1 MPLHVMANFGGFL
14 CECAWPGKYISLIN
28 LLKASLVYGHIV
40 RGDRC
45 LKNYGFRLSQARVDC
60 AERFYSNCQVSKQE
74 MQLVSKVVHSM
85 LDASKENCIRIPT
98 GGTPL
103 TLARVTAPKAPVS
116 DLSVRTR
123 KRRVQELQK
132 TRKILS
138 AGPMDSDI
146 LLQDEIR
153 ALTKEEKQQL
163 LHDAGITV
171 DVQPIHELAMKSM
184 LGIPWYRLRILRRWL
199 KQSGVCLGSERKQ
212 RALCKEL
219 IGDNLEV
226 ELAPF
231 SFKLPNGEEG
241 LRGAAY
247 GYTPNL
253 TSKIVQ
259 LLEQNEKEGK
269 LTWHGGIIP
278 NDQIWIKLGGDKGGG
293 LFKMIFQ
300 IVNTPKPNS
309 VHNTCVFSCF
319 EADDTVTNLHVALDR
334 FRSEVDHISRMKWRT
349 YTLKLFLTGDLEFL
363 SIMYGLSGA
372 SGKQP
377 CLFCLITLDQLGM
390 SVDRRGSCVPRSLD
404 SIILDHQSFIEAG
417 GNLKRAKW
425 YNNCIHDPFF
435 NIPLSQTLKDL
446 DSALIELEQLNQ
458 EAESVQQLATYNAIV
473 AGAVT
478 PIVDE
483 LLELAGNCY
492 KRVQVQEEKV
502 KTLRETIQ
510 MGFNLEEGPCIKGI
524 ESCLTSFGV
533 CRQRYYGGI
542 FVGNHVH
549 KILKPANVDTLCSCV
564 LKATE
569 NVPELKLEAVAVH
582 QKFRTI
588 LMQFSECHVLYDST
602 VLTQDDIQHLG
613 QAIKNFFCSFDRD
626 FKRIARTLK
635 MHILE
640 DHMLEWLSMHQAG
653 CGLMGVCDQFMFMKV
668 NITELGVESTIE
680 QLLHMD
686 PPFHVNL
693 HLSSLLDG
701 KVQQFKAVVLELVHT
716 GDYIKL
722 QPPFCELK
730 YGQLLSTIKSE
741 TGHTISWLV
750 SPPLFWVF

>member
-1 MPLHVMANFGGFL
+1 MEPRHGCKLEDLCRICGCKLFIDRKQAKVKKSYPCTYQCSSYTEEILQAFHIDTKKDSPEIHPQKLCNKCYLSMKRATAAAQKKTPYKCSVEPYDWFIHSVERCKDCNGHKPFYTARWQKTGKLGSTPAEIVEHIRAVMPHRIIQS
-14 CECAWPGKYISLIN
+14 PTHPSLAPIQ
-28 LLKASLVYGHIV
+28 LLSAI
-40 RGDRC
+40 
-45 LKNYGFRLSQARVDC
+45 
-60 AERFYSNCQVSKQE
+60 E
-74 MQLVSKVVHSM
+74 
-85 LDASKENCIRIPT
+85 
-98 GGTPL
+98 
-103 TLARVTAPKAPVS
+103 
-116 DLSVRTR
+116 
-123 KRRVQELQK
+123 ELQCP
-132 TRKILS
+132 ICFDVLQQL
-138 AGPMDSDI
+138 

-184 LGIPWYRLRILRRWL
+184 LGIP
-199 KQSGVCLGSERKQ
+199 CERKQ
-212 RALCKEL
+212 HALCKEL

-253 TSKIVQ
+253 TSKIV
-259 LLEQNEKEGK
+259 EQNEKEGK

-300 IVNTPKPNS
+300 ILNTPKPNS

-334 FRSEVDHISRMKWRT
+334 T
-349 YTLKLFLTGDLEFL
+349 YTLKLFLTGDIEFL

-435 NIPLSQTLKDL
+435 NIPLSQVFIPGLHITQGIFQKLFSLFERACHNLDLKLAMHWKASPMAKSQYDVYSQTLKDL

-458 EAESVQQLATYNAIV
+458 EAES
-473 AGAVT
+473 AVT

-510 MGFNLEEGPCIKGI
+510 MGFNLKEGPCIKGI

-533 CRQRYYGGI
+533 CHQRYYGGI
-542 FVGNHVH
+542 FVESHVH

-569 NVPELKLEAVAVH
+569 NMPELKSKAVAVH
-582 QKFRTI
+582 QKFHTI
-588 LMQFSECHVLYDST
+588 LMQFSKCHVLYDST

-613 QAIKNFFCSFDRD
+613 SFFRLHDAGSNVPVNEVINPCAHDGERRNIFFLSDSPHLIKTTRNCWANP
-626 FKRIARTLK
+626 KRWVQRSVVGK
-635 MHILE
+635 
-640 DHMLEWLSMHQAG
+640 
-653 CGLMGVCDQFMFMKV
+653 
-668 NITELGVESTIE
+668 LGHYV
-680 QLLHMD
+680 
-686 PPFHVNL
+686 F
-693 HLSSLLDG
+693 G
-701 KVQQFKAVVLELVHT
+701 
-716 GDYIKL
+716 
-722 QPPFCELK
+722 
-730 YGQLLSTIKSE
+730 
-741 TGHTISWLV
+741 GHEATV
-750 SPPLFWVF
+750 

>member
-1 MPLHVMANFGGFL
+1 M
-14 CECAWPGKYISLIN
+14 K
-28 LLKASLVYGHIV
+28 
-40 RGDRC
+40 
-45 LKNYGFRLSQARVDC
+45 RVTAAAQKKTPYKCSVEPYDWFIHSV
-60 AERFYSNCQVSKQE
+60 ESQVSKQE

-582 QKFRTI
+582 RTI

-626 FKRIARTLK
+626 FKGIARTLK

-653 CGLMGVCDQFMFMKV
+653 CGLMGEQ
-668 NITELGVESTIE
+668 GAESI
-680 QLLHMD
+680 HAK
-686 PPFHVNL
+686 FN
-693 HLSSLLDG
+693 SSLRTYSGIKDPVAKLKCILQDHYLSISPHMTS
-701 KVQQFKAVVLELVHT
+701 AV
-716 GDYIKL
+716 
-722 QPPFCELK
+722 PPPK
-730 YGQLLSTIKSE
+730 KRK
-741 TGHTISWLV
+741 HM
-750 SPPLFWVF
+750 

>member
-1 MPLHVMANFGGFL
+1 MKRVTAAAQKKTPYKCSVEPYDWFIH
-14 CECAWPGKYISLIN
+14 SLE
-28 LLKASLVYGHIV
+28 S
-40 RGDRC
+40 
-45 LKNYGFRLSQARVDC
+45 
-60 AERFYSNCQVSKQE
+60 QVSKQE

-85 LDASKENCIRIPT
+85 LDASKENCIRIPI

-184 LGIPWYRLRILRRWL
+184 LGILWWL

-226 ELAPF
+226 ELALF

-259 LLEQNEKEGK
+259 LLEQNENYE
-269 LTWHGGIIP
+269 P
-278 NDQIWIKLGGDKGGG
+278 A
-293 LFKMIFQ
+293 
-300 IVNTPKPNS
+300 
-309 VHNTCVFSCF
+309 C
-319 EADDTVTNLHVALDR
+319 ALDR
-334 FRSEVDHISRMKWRT
+334 FRSE
-349 YTLKLFLTGDLEFL
+349 
-363 SIMYGLSGA
+363 
-372 SGKQP
+372 
-377 CLFCLITLDQLGM
+377 LGGPYQQNE
-390 SVDRRGSCVPRSLD
+390 V
-404 SIILDHQSFIEAG
+404 E
-417 GNLKRAKW
+417 
-425 YNNCIHDPFF
+425 
-435 NIPLSQTLKDL
+435 TLKDL

-492 KRVQVQEEKV
+492 KRVQV
-502 KTLRETIQ
+502 Q

-626 FKRIARTLK
+626 FKGIARTLK

-653 CGLMGVCDQFMFMKV
+653 CGLM
-668 NITELGVESTIE
+668 
-680 QLLHMD
+680 
-686 PPFHVNL
+686 
-693 HLSSLLDG
+693 
-701 KVQQFKAVVLELVHT
+701 VQCAL
-716 GDYIKL
+716 
-722 QPPFCELK
+722 
-730 YGQLLSTIKSE
+730 LLSDYLSVILA
-741 TGHTISWLV
+741 ISLCFIV
-750 SPPLFWVF
+750 Y

>member
-1 MPLHVMANFGGFL
+1 MKRVTAAAQKKTPYKCSVEPYDWFIHSLERCKGCNGHKPFYTARWQKTGKLGSTPAEIVEHIRAVMPHRIIQSPTHPSLAPIQLLSAIEELQCPICFDVLQQPIQLL
-14 CECAWPGKYISLIN
+14 CDS
-28 LLKASLVYGHIV
+28 
-40 RGDRC
+40 
-45 LKNYGFRLSQARVDC
+45 
-60 AERFYSNCQVSKQE
+60 QVSKQE

-85 LDASKENCIRIPT
+85 LDASKENCIRIPI

-184 LGIPWYRLRILRRWL
+184 LGILWYRLRILRRWL

-226 ELAPF
+226 ELALF

-259 LLEQNEKEGK
+259 LLEQNENYE
-269 LTWHGGIIP
+269 P
-278 NDQIWIKLGGDKGGG
+278 A
-293 LFKMIFQ
+293 
-300 IVNTPKPNS
+300 
-309 VHNTCVFSCF
+309 C
-319 EADDTVTNLHVALDR
+319 ALDR
-334 FRSEVDHISRMKWRT
+334 FRSE
-349 YTLKLFLTGDLEFL
+349 
-363 SIMYGLSGA
+363 
-372 SGKQP
+372 
-377 CLFCLITLDQLGM
+377 LGGPYQQNE
-390 SVDRRGSCVPRSLD
+390 V
-404 SIILDHQSFIEAG
+404 E
-417 GNLKRAKW
+417 
-425 YNNCIHDPFF
+425 
-435 NIPLSQTLKDL
+435 TLKDL

-492 KRVQVQEEKV
+492 KRVQV
-502 KTLRETIQ
+502 Q

-626 FKRIARTLK
+626 FKGIARTLK

-653 CGLMGVCDQFMFMKV
+653 CGLMGEQ
-668 NITELGVESTIE
+668 GAESI
-680 QLLHMD
+680 HAK
-686 PPFHVNL
+686 FN
-693 HLSSLLDG
+693 SSLRTYSGIKDPVAKLKCILQDHYLSISPHMTS
-701 KVQQFKAVVLELVHT
+701 AV
-716 GDYIKL
+716 
-722 QPPFCELK
+722 PPPK
-730 YGQLLSTIKSE
+730 K
-741 TGHTISWLV
+741 HM
-750 SPPLFWVF
+750 

>member
-1 MPLHVMANFGGFL
+1 
-14 CECAWPGKYISLIN
+14 
-28 LLKASLVYGHIV
+28 
-40 RGDRC
+40 
-45 LKNYGFRLSQARVDC
+45 
-60 AERFYSNCQVSKQE
+60 

-184 LGIPWYRLRILRRWL
+184 LGILWWL

-226 ELAPF
+226 ELLLFHSSCPMVKKGF
-231 SFKLPNGEEG
+231 VG
-241 LRGAAY
+241 L
-247 GYTPNL
+247 L
-253 TSKIVQ
+253 
-259 LLEQNEKEGK
+259 
-269 LTWHGGIIP
+269 
-278 NDQIWIKLGGDKGGG
+278 
-293 LFKMIFQ
+293 M
-300 IVNTPKPNS
+300 
-309 VHNTCVFSCF
+309 
-319 EADDTVTNLHVALDR
+319 
-334 FRSEVDHISRMKWRT
+334 
-349 YTLKLFLTGDLEFL
+349 
-363 SIMYGLSGA
+363 
-372 SGKQP
+372 GKQP

-435 NIPLSQTLKDL
+435 NIPLSQTLKNL

-626 FKRIARTLK
+626 FKGIARTLK

-640 DHMLEWLSMHQAG
+640 SHMLEWLSMHQAG
-653 CGLMGVCDQFMFMKV
+653 CGLMGEQ
-668 NITELGVESTIE
+668 GAESI
-680 QLLHMD
+680 HAK
-686 PPFHVNL
+686 FN
-693 HLSSLLDG
+693 SSLRTYSGIKDPVAKLKCILQDHYLSISPHMTS
-701 KVQQFKAVVLELVHT
+701 AV
-716 GDYIKL
+716 
-722 QPPFCELK
+722 PPPK
-730 YGQLLSTIKSE
+730 K
-741 TGHTISWLV
+741 HM
-750 SPPLFWVF
+750 